1 MATPH
6 ARAAGVRPAASR
18 RSSPRGRTHQ
28 PAQTGWDE
36 RGSALIWLLFLLPV
50 LFAFAGLV
58 LDGGRVV
65 TARQN
70 AANIAEQAARQA
82 VDQLDRGRFRDT
94 GNAVGAVDPPAAAAA
109 ACRYIASAS
118 PGSGCAV
125 TVDADGQVRVDV
137 TITTPTALLAAVGV
151 PRITVTGT
159 GQSRP
164 AVGVTQ
170 EVQP

>member
-6 ARAAGVRPAASR
+6 TRAADARPAASR
-18 RSSPRGRTHQ
+18 RSPSLGRTHRP
-28 PAQTGWDE
+28 PATGWDD
-36 RGSALIWLLFLLPV
+36 RGSALVWLLLLLPV

-58 LDGGRVV
+58 LDGGRVI
-65 TARQN
+65 TARQH
-70 AANIAEQAARQA
+70 AANLAEQAARQA
-82 VDQLDRGRFRDT
+82 VDQLDRGRFRET

-109 ACRYIASAS
+109 ACRYTASAA
-118 PGSGCAV
+118 PGAGCTV
-125 TVDADGQVRVDV
+125 TVDTDGQVRVAV
-137 TITTPTALLAAVGV
+137 TISTPTALLAAVGIS
-151 PRITVTGT
+151 RLTVTGT